1 MNSNLTKLEFN
12 KILQLLEKYCKTYIG
27 KNKCSNILPSNS
39 TEEVKILLQETSC
52 AYNLIIKYGNIPID
66 EIENITPYLKNLESF
81 IPLGPKALLEIAK
94 ILKVSSNLKEYYHNS
109 EEYKTLEDSKNSK
122 NSIDF
127 ENNQNHNSSK
137 VLETQQISNNILLPK
152 FEALYSNPGI
162 YQEITKAILDENNI
176 SDDASKT
183 LNSLR
188 RNRRRLESGI
198 KEKLNSF
205 IHSSA
210 YSKYIMEPI
219 ITIRNDRFVIPVKI
233 EYKENINGLIH
244 DISASGSTVYIEP
257 TSVFD
262 LNNQINNIKLEEE
275 IEIEKILENLSKLI
289 FPITE
294 NIKDTIEIIGDI
306 DLIFAKALYSK
317 DIDGIQPIINAK
329 KFIDLKQARH
339 PLIDQNLVV
348 PIDINLGKDFKSLI
362 ITGPNTGG
370 KTVTLKTVGLLCLM
384 ACSGLHIPAKENSSI
399 YVFDNVFADI
409 GDEQS
414 IQESLS
420 TFSSHMTNIID
431 ILAKSTKNSL
441 ILIDELG
448 SGTDP
453 IQGANLA
460 ISILENLYN
469 KGVLTLS
476 TTHYPEL
483 KHYALVTNGFENASS
498 EFDIENL
505 RPTYKILI
513 GVPGKSN
520 AFAIS
525 KKLGLP
531 SEILER
537 AEGLLTED
545 NISVEELIKNIYDD
559 KLLIEKE
566 KEKIL
571 KNSNQVELLRKQLE
585 NNVSDVQ
592 SREKEIIEKA
602 KIEAKNILL
611 SAKEDANDIIKELND
626 LYDNT
631 EKNLV
636 DKNSLKRANQLREDL
651 NSDIKKQLINTDSS
665 DSEIKSENSLDTS
678 EIQIGIEVLVQPF
691 NMIGTVLTHPNRN
704 NEVMVQF
711 GSTKTSVKISNLQKV
726 AKSKK
731 QSNTNNS
738 FSNKSNKYNK
748 SSDLKAKL
756 ISPEINVIG
765 QNVEDAIFIIDK
777 YLDDCYL
784 SNLPSARI
792 VHGKGTGKLREGI
805 HTFLRKHPHVKS
817 FRLGTFGE
825 GEMGVTIVEFK

>member
-1 MNSNLTKLEFN
+1 MNQNLIKLEFN
-12 KILQLLEKYCKTYIG
+12 IILEILEGYCKTYIG
-27 KNKCSNILPSNS
+27 KNMCFNVLPSSDVEN
-39 TEEVKILLQETSC
+39 VRNLLSETSE
-52 AYNLIIKYGNIPID
+52 AYDLIVKYGNLPID
-66 EIENITPYLKNLESF
+66 EIENITPYLKNLESY
-81 IPLGPKALLEIAK
+81 IPLSAKALLEIAK
-94 ILKVSSNLKEYYHNS
+94 ILNVSSNLKEYFSNS
-109 EEYKTLEDSKNSK
+109 EITATLLDK
-122 NSIDF
+122 
-127 ENNQNHNSSK
+127 
-137 VLETQQISNNILLPK
+137 K
-152 FEALYSNPGI
+152 FDALYTNLGI
-162 YQEITKAILDENNI
+162 YQEITKAIIDENNI
-176 SDDASKT
+176 ADDASKT

-188 RNRRRLESGI
+188 RNRRKLESGI

-205 IHSSA
+205 IHSSS

-219 ITIRNDRFVIPVKI
+219 ITIRNDRYVIPVKI

-262 LNNQINNIKLEEE
+262 LNNQINNIKLEESL
-275 IEIEKILENLSKLI
+275 EIEKILENLSKLLY
-289 FPITE
+289 PIIE
-294 NIKDTIEIIGDI
+294 NIKETVEIIGNI
-306 DLIFAKALYSK
+306 DLVFAKASYSRS
-317 DIDGIQPIINAK
+317 IDGIEPIINTEK
-329 KFIDLKQARH
+329 YIDLKQARH
-339 PLIDQNLVV
+339 PLIDSKSVV

-399 YVFDNVFADI
+399 YVFDQIFADI

-431 ILAKSTKNSL
+431 ILAKSTENSL
-441 ILIDELG
+441 VLIDELG

-453 IQGANLA
+453 VEGANLA

-469 KGVLTLS
+469 KGTLTLS

-483 KHYALVTNGFENASS
+483 KHYALVTEGFENASS

-531 SEILER
+531 SEILKR
-537 AEGLLTED
+537 AESLLSED

-566 KEKIL
+566 KEKTL
-571 KNSNQVELLRKQLE
+571 KNSNQIELLRKQLE
-585 NNVSDVQ
+585 HNVSDVE
-592 SREKEIIEKA
+592 SKEKA
-602 KIEAKNILL
+602 IIQKAKDEARNILI
-611 SAKEDANDIIKELND
+611 SAKEDANDIIKELNN
-626 LYDNT
+626 LYDHADKDSLKKAN
-631 EKNLV
+631 KLRDNLNSSLKNNLV
-636 DKNSLKRANQLREDL
+636 SSENTNDSAENI
-651 NSDIKKQLINTDSS
+651 DIKV
-665 DSEIKSENSLDTS
+665 
-678 EIQIGIEVLVQPF
+678 GMEVLVKPF
-691 NMIGTVLTHPNRN
+691 NMNGTVLTLPNKN
-704 NEVMVQF
+704 NEVFVQF
-711 GSTKTSVKISNLQKV
+711 GNTKTNINVNNLELVKATNK
-726 AKSKK
+726 AK
-731 QSNTNNS
+731 Q
-738 FSNKSNKYNK
+738 NK
-748 SSDLKAKL
+748 SSIGFKNTSDLKSKS

-784 SNLPSARI
+784 SNLPTARI
-792 VHGKGTGKLREGI
+792 VHGKGTGKLRAGI
-805 HTFLRKHPHVKS
+805 HAFLKQHPHIKS
-817 FRLGTFGE
+817 YRLGTFGE
-825 GEMGVTIVEFK
+825 GEMGVTIVEFKK